1 MPTAEELLMMGERV
15 STRVATGIHSHPTLK
30 LGRRPD
36 DYSKPKLDLTH
47 LAATGDFSMVPARA
61 DYLSS
66 FNGWWKMLGNG
77 PDDRVAPGFTGAGD
91 CNAVRYFNT
100 RLMLTGSYPGT
111 PDKTL
116 YDMLW
121 ELYKTQNPDF
131 DPLGDPNV
139 NGPGSNADGGM
150 ATDEL
155 LDYLHKNGGPDGG
168 RVVAYGTIDPTN
180 IQAVER
186 AIALF
191 GFVWVDILV
200 QAGNMEEFN
209 QGKSWTNTGETPEG
223 GHAVLG
229 GGYDPRRKFE
239 TWTQEATFSDSFWTG
254 RVGGDP
260 LVSRVYVVIF
270 EEHATKQFIN
280 SVSGQ
285 TLAEDY
291 TALTGK
297 SIVWPGQPTPSPSGD
312 PDSVLA
318 AAAKEFL
325 QHHHTGAPLA
335 MAKSLRAW
343 LTAKNL

>member
-1 MPTAEELLMMGERV
+1 
-15 STRVATGIHSHPTLK
+15 
-30 LGRRPD
+30 
-36 DYSKPKLDLTH
+36 
-47 LAATGDFSMVPARA
+47 
-61 DYLSS
+61 
-66 FNGWWKMLGNG
+66 
-77 PDDRVAPGFTGAGD
+77 
-91 CNAVRYFNT
+91 
-100 RLMLTGSYPGT
+100 
-111 PDKTL
+111 
-116 YDMLW
+116 MLW

-325 QHHHTGAPLA
+325 QHHPRAMHGVRREKRVFATVTRDAQFWQAQHAHPRTPGVVNCSPDPRLIARPIQRNLVQNRRSDFDEFHNGYLSSKEISEKKTPHKLA
-335 MAKSLRAW
+335 NFPR
-343 LTAKNL
+343 